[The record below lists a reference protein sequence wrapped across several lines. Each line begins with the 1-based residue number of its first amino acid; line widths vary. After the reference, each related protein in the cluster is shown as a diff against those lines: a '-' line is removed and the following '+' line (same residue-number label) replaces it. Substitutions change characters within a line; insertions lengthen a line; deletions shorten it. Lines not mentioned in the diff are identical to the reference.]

1 MLRFSKPSI
10 RTEGVMQK
18 KVYETPALEEAGSFE
33 DVTLAIQGGAIVDQE
48 FINAVVLGGP
58 VPPGGAFS

>member
-1 MLRFSKPSI
+1 
-10 RTEGVMQK
+10 MQK